1 MKKMLELYDHM
12 ADEAKDGKAYAKSAA
27 KVKDTDN
34 SLFSTYEQLAKERLE
49 ALKKLKNQGKTLFDQ
64 KTRAMTDRG
73 EDIRLVTEAYEYVSE
88 MACHQAC
95 ELEHEIDAL
104 R

>member
-1 MKKMLELYDHM
+1 MRKMLELYDHM

-27 KVKDTDN
+27 KVKDTDA

-49 ALKKLKNQGKTLFDQ
+49 ALRKLKSQGKTLFEQ
-64 KTRAMTDRG
+64 KSRAMTERG
-73 EDIRLVTEAYEYVSE
+73 DDIRLITEAYEYVSQ
-88 MACHQAC
+88 MACTQAC